1 MRAKVEVR
9 VHKVSKSK
17 IWRIDLPIS
26 AVRRAEVEVQGK
38 KCGGESV
45 GVESDEDRIRE

>member
-1 MRAKVEVR
+1 MRAEVEVR

-26 AVRRAEVEVQGK
+26 AVRRAEVEVQGW
-38 KCGGESV
+38 KCRCVSAGMESV
-45 GVESDEDRIRE
+45 EV